1 MEKHIL
7 KKELLEDCRKFLKE
21 ELENNFNDKKYYV
34 KTLEI
39 RGSDKKW
46 LESMLFKSMKKE
58 NRLRYLLY
66 IVKMNI
72 EAYEKVELEK
82 KIQEQ
87 LSVF

>member
-1 MEKHIL
+1 MKKHVL
-7 KKELLEDCRKFLKE
+7 KKELLEDCRNFLKE
-21 ELENNFNDKKYYV
+21 ELENNFNDKKYYL

-46 LESMLFKSMKKE
+46 LKSMLFKSMKRE

-66 IVKMNI
+66 IIEINI
-72 EAYEKVELEK
+72 EAYEEVELEK